1 MVTDLAILSPS
12 DHRPVKQQSGLA
24 TAMHLSVLVFVTYL
38 AASVI
43 ASAQGTAAAEGTV
56 ALPKPALPAKL
67 NARYASQAGALLP
80 PEPPTAVVFLEG
92 APLPAADTPAT
103 NVVRML
109 QKGMQF
115 APGLLAVRKGTRV
128 EFPNQD
134 DFYHNVFSY
143 SKAKRFDLGRFLKDE
158 KPPAVVFDRPGV
170 VRLFCEIHE
179 HMRGTVVVL
188 DTPYFVKTDT
198 NGVYRLTGLPAGQF
212 KLKAWVDDKIS
223 HEQPVDLK
231 PGATAR
237 VNFPG
242 P

>member
-1 MVTDLAILSPS
+1 MRFPALVAAALVA
-12 DHRPVKQQSGLA
+12 A
-24 TAMHLSVLVFVTYL
+24 TL
-38 AASVI
+38 AA
-43 ASAQGTAAAEGTV
+43 AAQGTASAEGTV
-56 ALPKPALPAKL
+56 KLPKPAAQAKL
-67 NARYASQAGALLP
+67 NPRYAAQAGALLP

-92 APLPAADTPAT
+92 APLPAGDKAAT
-103 NVVRML
+103 NTVRMV

-115 APGLLAVRKGTRV
+115 GPGLLAVRKGTRV

-134 DFYHNVFSY
+134 NFYHNVFSY

-158 KPPAVVFDRPGV
+158 KPAAVTFDQPGV
-170 VRLFCEIHE
+170 VKLYCEIHE

-198 NGVYRLTGLPAGQF
+198 NGGFRLTGLPAGQF

>member
-1 MVTDLAILSPS
+1 MHMPAIAIACALLFSALA
-12 DHRPVKQQSGLA
+12 VA
-24 TAMHLSVLVFVTYL
+24 
-38 AASVI
+38 
-43 ASAQGTAAAEGTV
+43 AQGTASAEGMVT
-56 ALPKPALPAKL
+56 LPPPPTAQKL
-67 NARYASQAGALLP
+67 SGRYAGQVGALAA

-92 APLPAADTPAT
+92 APVPADDKPAT
-103 NVVRML
+103 NVVQVV

-115 APGLLAVRKGTRV
+115 GPGLIAVRKGTRV
-128 EFPNQD
+128 EFPNGD

-158 KPPAVVFDRPGV
+158 KPAAVTFDQPGV
-170 VRLFCEIHE
+170 VKLYCEIHE
-179 HMRGTVVVL
+179 HMRGTVIVL
-188 DTPYFVKTDT
+188 DTPYFVKTGT
-198 NGVYRLTGLPAGQF
+198 NGTYRLTGLPAGQF
-212 KLKAWVDDKIS
+212 KLKAWVDEKLV

>member
-1 MVTDLAILSPS
+1 
-12 DHRPVKQQSGLA
+12 
-24 TAMHLSVLVFVTYL
+24 MHLPALALLLYL
-38 AASVI
+38 AAPQVV
-43 ASAQGTAAAEGTV
+43 SAQSTATAEGKV
-56 ALPKPALPAKL
+56 ALPQPTLPPKL
-67 NARYASQAGALLP
+67 SARYASQAGALLP

-92 APLPAADTPAT
+92 APVPAADAPAT

-158 KPPAVVFDRPGV
+158 KPPAVVFDQPGV
-170 VRLFCEIHE
+170 VRIFCEIHE

-212 KLKAWVDDKIS
+212 KLKAWIDDKTS
-223 HEQPVDLK
+223 REQPVDLK
-231 PGATAR
+231 PDATAR

>member
-1 MVTDLAILSPS
+1 MRLPALA
-12 DHRPVKQQSGLA
+12 LA
-24 TAMHLSVLVFVTYL
+24 VLL
-38 AASVI
+38 AAPL
-43 ASAQGTAAAEGTV
+43 AAAAQGTASAEGKV
-56 ALPKPALPAKL
+56 ALPKPAAPAKL
-67 NARYASQAGALLP
+67 NPRYAAQAGALLP
-80 PEPPTAVVFLEG
+80 PESPTAVVFLEG
-92 APLPAADTPAT
+92 APPPADDKPAT
-103 NVVRML
+103 NVVQMV

-115 APGLLAVRKGTRV
+115 GPGLIAVRKGARV

-158 KPPAVVFDRPGV
+158 KPPVVTFDQPGV
-170 VRLFCEIHE
+170 VKLYCEIHE

-198 NGVYRLTGLPAGQF
+198 NGGFRLTGLPAGQF

-223 HEQPVDLK
+223 FEQPVDLK
-231 PGATAR
+231 PGATVR

>member
-1 MVTDLAILSPS
+1 MHMP
-12 DHRPVKQQSGLA
+12 A
-24 TAMHLSVLVFVTYL
+24 TAIATALLFATL
-38 AASVI
+38 AAAAQSA
-43 ASAQGTAAAEGTV
+43 ASAEGTV
-56 ALPKPALPAKL
+56 TLPKSSAPEKL
-67 NARYASQAGALLP
+67 KARYNGQSGVLAA

-92 APLPAADTPAT
+92 APLPADDKPGT
-103 NVVRML
+103 NVVQMV

-115 APGLLAVRKGTRV
+115 GPGLIAVRKGTRV
-128 EFPNQD
+128 EFPNGD

-158 KPPAVVFDRPGV
+158 KPAAVTFDQPGV
-170 VRLFCEIHE
+170 VKLYCEIHE

-188 DTPYFVKTDT
+188 DTPYFMKTDT

-223 HEQPVDLK
+223 YEQPVDLK

>member
-1 MVTDLAILSPS
+1 MDIRTAF
-12 DHRPVKQQSGLA
+12 A
-24 TAMHLSVLVFVTYL
+24 TACVLLLPGVAGV
-38 AASVI
+38 
-43 ASAQGTAAAEGTV
+43 SAQGTASAEGTV
-56 ALPKPALPAKL
+56 TLPSAPPAQKL
-67 NARYASQAGALLP
+67 SGRYAGQAGSLAA

-92 APLPAADTPAT
+92 APLPADDKPAT
-103 NVVRML
+103 NVVQIV

-115 APGLLAVRKGTRV
+115 GPGLIAVRKGTRV
-128 EFPNQD
+128 EFPNGD

-158 KPPAVVFDRPGV
+158 KPAAVTFDQPGV
-170 VRLFCEIHE
+170 VKLYCEIHE

-212 KLKAWVDDKIS
+212 KLKAWIDEKLV

>member
-1 MVTDLAILSPS
+1 MHMPAIAIACALL
-12 DHRPVKQQSGLA
+12 LA
-24 TAMHLSVLVFVTYL
+24 TLV
-38 AASVI
+38 AA
-43 ASAQGTAAAEGTV
+43 AQGTASVEGVVT
-56 ALPKPALPAKL
+56 LPKPPPPAKI
-67 NARYASQAGALLP
+67 NPRYAAQAGALLP

-92 APLPAADTPAT
+92 APLPADDKPAT
-103 NVVRML
+103 NIVQVV

-115 APGLLAVRKGTRV
+115 GPGLIAVRKGTRV
-128 EFPNQD
+128 EFPNAD

-158 KPPAVVFDRPGV
+158 KPAAVTFDQPGV
-170 VRLFCEIHE
+170 VKLYCEIHE
-179 HMRGTVVVL
+179 HMRGSVVVL
-188 DTPYFVKTDT
+188 DTPYFVKSDT

-223 HEQPVDLK
+223 FEQPVELK
-231 PGATAR
+231 PAATAR

>member
-1 MVTDLAILSPS
+1 
-12 DHRPVKQQSGLA
+12 
-24 TAMHLSVLVFVTYL
+24 MHLPALVLIAALAAPCGLVAQG
-38 AASVI
+38 AASV
-43 ASAQGTAAAEGTV
+43 EGAVT
-56 ALPKPALPAKL
+56 LPKVSAPAKV
-67 NARYASQAGALLP
+67 NPRYAAQAGALLP

-92 APLPAADTPAT
+92 APVPADPAST
-103 NVVRML
+103 SNVVQMV

-143 SKAKRFDLGRFLKDE
+143 SKVKRFDLGRFLKDE
-158 KPPAVVFDRPGV
+158 RPPAVTFDQAGV
-170 VRLFCEIHE
+170 VKLYCEIHE
-179 HMRGTVVVL
+179 HMRGTVVVV
-188 DTPYFVKTDT
+188 DTPFFVKTDT
-198 NGVYRLTGLPAGQF
+198 NGVFRLTGLPAGQF
-212 KLKAWVDDKIS
+212 KLKAWIDDKIS
-223 HEQPVDLK
+223 YEQPVDLK